1 MAVTTVN
8 QKEAAVPR
16 LRLRKAHRKSRNGCR
31 NCKLRRVKCDEVQP
45 TCQRCSAYGVLCN
58 YGSDAPDLQM
68 AREIEDLA
76 VISADAT
83 TTLELNRESRD
94 HLISFEKSGT
104 LVTIATVHHKEVLQ
118 LACLNPYLMH
128 VILAI
133 AAMHNR
139 LRDTPAPRGPSTFE
153 SYHVSQCAALL
164 GRKLSQP
171 LQAEDR
177 DPLWMTSTLLG
188 VMSTS
193 SIPSLIPQEV
203 WPLKPSNT
211 SDLEWLRMAEGKM
224 AVWRIADPL
233 RPNSLFRDMAEEYAQ
248 MYDGPL
254 RIGNGQVPPALAR
267 LCCITPSSSPDTNPY
282 FTAVH
287 TLATVLKL
295 HAGQLSRAHILSFTS
310 RMERPFKS
318 LLHVRDP
325 VALLLLSLW
334 YVKAGDVIWWLQLRA
349 KHHADRKDI
358 LDLLP
363 CGPEQSAGLHD
374 LSSPF

>member
-1 MAVTTVN
+1 MAVKN
-8 QKEAAVPR
+8 ADQKEVAMPR

-45 TCQRCSAYGVLCN
+45 ACQRCSAYGVLCN
-58 YGSDAPDLQM
+58 YGPDAPDLQM
-68 AREIEDLA
+68 AREIEDPA

-83 TTLELNRESRD
+83 TTLELTRECRD

-104 LVTIATVHHKEVLQ
+104 LVTIATVHHNEVLQ

-128 VILAI
+128 VTLAI

-139 LRDTPAPRGPSTFE
+139 LRGTPAPRGPSTFE

-164 GRKLSQP
+164 SRKLSHP
-171 LQAEDR
+171 LRAEDR

-188 VMSTS
+188 VISTS
-193 SIPSLIPQEV
+193 SIPSLMPQEA
-203 WPLKPSNT
+203 WPLKSSNA

-254 RIGNGQVPPALAR
+254 RIGNDPVPPLNASR
-267 LCCITPSSSPDTNPY
+267 YVCIFDSI
-282 FTAVH
+282 
-287 TLATVLKL
+287 TLIE
-295 HAGQLSRAHILSFTS
+295 GTS
-310 RMERPFKS
+310 
-318 LLHVRDP
+318 
-325 VALLLLSLW
+325 
-334 YVKAGDVIWWLQLRA
+334 
-349 KHHADRKDI
+349 
-358 LDLLP
+358 
-363 CGPEQSAGLHD
+363 
-374 LSSPF
+374 